1 MAELTTIA
9 RPYAEAVFE
18 LAKASN
24 TLNEWSDILQNLA
37 TITATEEMQGL
48 LQNPNIS
55 EADKVQ
61 VYVDILGEAL
71 NDQAKNLL
79 QVLAENHRLIL
90 LPFIAEIYEAL
101 KAEEEKRVKAN
112 VLTAFELTKEQEDQ
126 LKTALNK
133 KYDANVEINYEVDP
147 SLIGG
152 IKIKV
157 GDWVIDGSVAT
168 QLKELGAAIT
178 H

>member
-1 MAELTTIA
+1 MAELITIA

-18 LAKASN
+18 LAKEKD
-24 TLNEWSDILQNLA
+24 TLNEWSETLQNLA

-55 EADKVQ
+55 EDDKVQ
-61 VYVDILGEAL
+61 VYVDILGDAL

-79 QVLAENHRLIL
+79 NVLAENDRLTA
-90 LPFIAEIYEAL
+90 LPFISKIYDEL
-101 KAEEEKRVKAN
+101 KATEEKRVKAT
-112 VLTAFELTKEQEDQ
+112 VFTAFEPTNEQQEK
-126 LKTALNK
+126 LKAVLNK
-133 KYDANVEINYEVDP
+133 KYDAEVDINYEVDP

-157 GDWVIDGSVAT
+157 GDWVMDGSAVT